1 MLSHLTKHSSKL
13 WRYAGVSLITVPLT
27 QALFFVIY
35 EVADF
40 PGWSANA
47 LAVTLAAIPGYWL
60 NRSWVWQKT
69 DAHSLIREVLPFWV
83 LNLLGLVLSTLAVW
97 LAENQTEDVIALMA
111 VNVAVFGTIWLLKY
125 SVINRWLFAEA

>member
-1 MLSHLTKHSSKL
+1 MLSRLTKHSSKL

-27 QALFFVIY
+27 QVLFFAFY
-35 EVADF
+35 QLAGF
-40 PGWSANA
+40 PGLSANA
-47 LAVTLAAIPGYWL
+47 LAVTLAAIPGYLL

-69 DAHSLIREVLPFWV
+69 DAHNLTREVLPFWV

>member
-1 MLSHLTKHSSKL
+1 MLSNLTKHSSKL
-13 WRYAGVSLITVPLT
+13 WRYAGVSFITVPLT
-27 QALFFVIY
+27 QALLFVLY
-35 EVADF
+35 VVAGF
-40 PGWSANA
+40 PGLSANA

-69 DAHSLIREVLPFWV
+69 DAHSLTREVLPFWI

-97 LAENQTEDVIALMA
+97 LVENQTEDVWALML
-111 VNVAVFGTIWLLKY
+111 VNVAVFGTIWLLKF